1 MLADG
6 VDVAFAALSRP
17 GAVGSRRLRRL
28 LGKGRVLDRPDVTRP
43 DLAERVRAE
52 RVDLIVSWFWTTRI
66 PASVLDLAPLGSV
79 GVHPS
84 LLPRH
89 RGPDPYFWAIECGD
103 ATTGVTAHRLA
114 ETYDTGAILAQR
126 TLAID
131 ASWNAWILA
140 RRLDRPSLALLREV
154 VAQIRR
160 RDAAPRAA
168 AGRAARDVG
177 AGAAR
182 RAPRPLLGRAGGRDR
197 PPHPGGEPLAGSVH
211 VARRRGVTVT
221 RAATTDELP
230 RALEPGE
237 AVVRADGVAVVRAQ
251 DRGVLL
257 LEGRDEDEEPLDAAG
272 LARLVAGAS
281 VPFSEGLL

>member
-1 MLADG
+1 M
-6 VDVAFAALSRP
+6 
-17 GAVGSRRLRRL
+17 
-28 LGKGRVLDRPDVTRP
+28 
-43 DLAERVRAE
+43 RAE

-154 VAQIRR
+154 VARIAAGTPPPERPQDERLATSAPEP
-160 RDAAPRAA
+160 RDALLALSWDEPADAIVRRIRAA
-168 AGRAARDVG
+168 SPWPG
-177 AGAAR
+177 AFMS
-182 RAPRPLLGRAGGRDR
+182 LGDA
-197 PPHPGGEPLAGSVH
+197 V
-211 VARRRGVTVT
+211 VTVT